1 MTVCLCS
8 AVQIINGL
16 DTQTTIFWLRDFK
29 TWLLHTEPALN
40 LCETAFRQIP
50 EVWDNARTLN
60 LKKPFVFLLY
70 FIDLILLTSFTQWF
84 LVCSFSLRGSENA
97 DLQQPHSQRSLTKGS
112 PVLDWTV
119 QKRNTAAVNLTE
131 RPLCS

>member
-29 TWLLHTEPALN
+29 TWLLHTEPAVN
-40 LCETAFRQIP
+40 LCETAFRKIP
-50 EVWDNARTLN
+50 EVWDNPQ
-60 LKKPFVFLLY
+60 KPFVFLLY
-70 FIDLILLTSFTQWF
+70 FIDLIFLTSFTQWF
-84 LVCSFSLRGSENA
+84 LVCSFSLRGSETPIYSNHT
-97 DLQQPHSQRSLTKGS
+97 PMQRSLTKGS